1 MKARLMIIAC
11 LLTIALPLSTL
22 AKTITKV
29 TISIEE
35 PTVGG
40 LPPQNASVPETAST
54 EVVGVSWS
62 GEFDGDKFIQGN
74 NYTITIKIK
83 VKDSSANTFSP
94 SSTINATVNGKKAR
108 ASYVGAKNITVKYT
122 WKTLGGENP
131 NTPQYKIKSQLAEL
145 AKAYTATNATD
156 DKEVLEYLRTALPQ
170 AEIWCA
176 GGSYKFTRKLPS
188 DTKDG
193 NFSMSIGIT
202 MDGITIER
210 YGFLA
215 VIPALNKSEDA
226 TNLDADRVLMEKAL
240 RDFDTTAKTKPEEL
254 LAALNAA
261 ATHGTVA
268 AWGDNFAY
276 NAPSSN
282 SRGSIEGNIIVS
294 LGDKRAVISAH
305 KVLPID
311 GTPDDA
317 AVDADFSSILRALK
331 AYEVTKN
338 TTEQELM
345 TVARAAIKNGSKL
358 TCTSFS
364 VSLPDYDREGKVVL
378 NMALELNGKTRIP
391 RFAASLPREERR
403 LENFPDGWS
412 VNYDEW
418 EVLRLTN
425 IERHKK
431 GIGPMI
437 MAPELITSADLR
449 ANEIIQEYSHTRPN
463 GSPYFVAIDHVFIMT
478 KITGENIA
486 KMAKT
491 PEQVVAAW
499 MNSPGHRANMLKG
512 AYTYFGCG
520 VATDKN
526 NNKHW
531 VQLFASGGGMVTAK
545 TSDGVYHFETIE
557 DMEKAIVICTTNEE
571 YTGYIPLEADC
582 MIRNGNSF
590 TYKLEGT
597 SITVTVANI
606 GE

>member
-1 MKARLMIIAC
+1 MKTRLMIIVC
-11 LLTIALPLSTL
+11 LLAIVLPCATF

-54 EVVGVSWS
+54 EITAVSWS
-62 GEFDGDKFIQGN
+62 GEFDGEKFIQGN
-74 NYTITIKIK
+74 NYSVTIKIK
-83 VKDSSANTFSP
+83 VKDSSANTFS
-94 SSTINATVNGKKAR
+94 SSSPVNATVNGKKAR
-108 ASYVGAKNITVKYT
+108 VSYNGAKSITVKYT

-131 NTPQYKIKSQLAEL
+131 NTPQYKVKAKLTEL

-156 DKEVLEYLRTALPQ
+156 DKEVLEYLRKALPQ

-176 GGSYKFTRKLPS
+176 GGAYKYTRKLPS

-193 NFSMSIGIT
+193 NFSMTIGIT

-226 TNLDADRVLMEKAL
+226 TNLDADRVLMEAAL

-261 ATHGTVA
+261 ATHGTQA
-268 AWGDNFAY
+268 AWGDKFAY

-282 SRGSIEGNIIVS
+282 SRGSIEGNIIIS

-317 AVDADFSSILRALK
+317 AVDEDFSSILRALK

-345 TVARAAIKNGSKL
+345 TVARAAIKNDSKL
-358 TCTSFS
+358 TCTGFS

-378 NMALELNGKTRIP
+378 NMELELNGKTRIP
-391 RFAASLPREERR
+391 RFAASLPMEERII
-403 LENFPDGWS
+403 ENFPDGWG
-412 VNYDEW
+412 VNYHEW

-431 GIGPMI
+431 GVGPLI
-437 MAPELITSADLR
+437 MAPELITTADLR
-449 ANEIIQEYSHTRPN
+449 AKEIIQEYSHTRPN
-463 GSPYFVAIDHVFIMT
+463 GTPFYVAIDHVFILN

-491 PEQVVAAW
+491 PEQVVTAW

-512 AYTYFGCG
+512 AFTYFGCG
-520 VATDKN
+520 VAVNKDV
-526 NNKHW
+526 KHW
-531 VQLFASGGGMVTAK
+531 VQLFATGGGMVTAK
-545 TSDGVYHFETIE
+545 TSNGVYHFETIE
-557 DMEKAIVICTTNEE
+557 QMEQAIVICTTNEG

-606 GE
+606 NE

>member
-1 MKARLMIIAC
+1 MKTRLMIIVC
-11 LLTIALPLSTL
+11 LLAIVLPCATF

-29 TISIEE
+29 TISIDE

-54 EVVGVSWS
+54 EITAVSWS
-62 GEFDGDKFIQGN
+62 GEFDGEKFIQGN

-94 SSTINATVNGKKAR
+94 TSTINATVNGKKAR

-156 DKEVLEYLRTALPQ
+156 DTEVLEYLRKKLPQ

-176 GGSYKFTRKLPS
+176 GGAYKYTRKMPS
-188 DTKDG
+188 ETKDG
-193 NFSMSIGIT
+193 NFSMTIGIT

-226 TNLDADRVLMEKAL
+226 TNLDADRVLMEAAL
-240 RDFDTTAKTKPEEL
+240 RDFDTTAKTTPEEI

-261 ATHGTVA
+261 ATHGTQA
-268 AWGDNFAY
+268 AWGDKFAY
-276 NAPSSN
+276 DAPSSN
-282 SRGSIEGNIIVS
+282 SRGSIVGDIIIS
-294 LGDKRAVISAH
+294 LGDKRAIISAH

-317 AVDADFSSILRALK
+317 AVDADFSAILRALK
-331 AYEVTKN
+331 AHKVTKN

-345 TVARAAIKNGSKL
+345 AIANAAIQNDSKL
-358 TCTSFS
+358 TCTGFS

-378 NMALELNGKTRIP
+378 NMELELNGKTRIP
-391 RFAASLPREERR
+391 RFAASLPKEERR

-431 GIGPMI
+431 GVGPLI
-437 MAPELITSADLR
+437 MAPELITTADLR
-449 ANEIIQEYSHTRPN
+449 ANEITQEYSHTRPN
-463 GSPYFVAIDHVFIMT
+463 GSPFYVAIDHVFILN

-486 KMAKT
+486 KMATT
-491 PEQVVAAW
+491 PEQVVTAW

-512 AYTYFGCG
+512 AFTYFGCG
-520 VATDKN
+520 VAVNKDV
-526 NNKHW
+526 KHW
-531 VQLFASGGGMVTAK
+531 VQLFATGGGMVTAK
-545 TSDGVYHFETIE
+545 TSNGVYHFDTIE
-557 DMEKAIVICTTNEE
+557 QMEQAIVICTTNEG

-606 GE
+606 NE

>member
-1 MKARLMIIAC
+1 MKTRLMIIVC
-11 LLTIALPLSTL
+11 LLAIVLPCATF

-29 TISIEE
+29 TISIDE

-54 EVVGVSWS
+54 EITAVSWS
-62 GEFDGDKFIQGN
+62 GEFDGEKFIQGN
-74 NYTITIKIK
+74 NYSVTIKIK
-83 VKDSSANTFSP
+83 VKDSSANTFS
-94 SSTINATVNGKKAR
+94 SSSPVNATVNGKKAR
-108 ASYVGAKNITVKYT
+108 VSYNGAKSITVKYT

-156 DKEVLEYLRTALPQ
+156 DKEVLEYLRKKLPQ

-176 GGSYKFTRKLPS
+176 GGTYKYTRKMPS
-188 DTKDG
+188 ETKDG
-193 NFSMSIGIT
+193 NFSMTIGIT

-226 TNLDADRVLMEKAL
+226 TNLDADRVLMEAAL
-240 RDFDTTAKTKPEEL
+240 RDFDTTAKTTPEEI

-261 ATHGTVA
+261 ATHGTQA
-268 AWGDNFAY
+268 AWGDKFAY
-276 NAPSSN
+276 DAPSSN
-282 SRGSIEGNIIVS
+282 SRGSIVGDIIIS
-294 LGDKRAVISAH
+294 LGDKRAIISAH

-311 GTPDDA
+311 GTPDDT
-317 AVDADFSSILRALK
+317 AVDEDFSSILRALK
-331 AYEVTKN
+331 AHKVTKN

-345 TVARAAIKNGSKL
+345 AIANAAIKNDSKL
-358 TCTSFS
+358 TCTGFS

-378 NMALELNGKTRIP
+378 NMELELNGKTRIP
-391 RFAASLPREERR
+391 RFAASLPMEERII
-403 LENFPDGWS
+403 ENFPDGWS
-412 VNYDEW
+412 VNYHEW

-431 GIGPMI
+431 GVGPLI
-437 MAPELITSADLR
+437 MAPELITTADLR
-449 ANEIIQEYSHTRPN
+449 AKEITQEYSHTRPN
-463 GSPYFVAIDHVFIMT
+463 GSPFYVAIDHVFILN

-491 PEQVVAAW
+491 PEQVVTAW

-512 AYTYFGCG
+512 AFTYFGCG
-520 VATDKN
+520 VAVNRDV
-526 NNKHW
+526 KHW
-531 VQLFASGGGMVTAK
+531 VQLFATGGGMVTAK
-545 TSDGVYHFETIE
+545 TSNGVYHFETIE
-557 DMEKAIVICTTNEE
+557 QMEQAIVICTTNEG

-606 GE
+606 NE

>member
-1 MKARLMIIAC
+1 MKTRLMIIVC
-11 LLTIALPLSTL
+11 LLAIVLPCATF

-29 TISIEE
+29 TISIDE

-54 EVVGVSWS
+54 EITAVSWS
-62 GEFDGDKFIQGN
+62 GEFDGEKFIQGN

-94 SSTINATVNGKKAR
+94 TSTINATVNGKKAR

-156 DKEVLEYLRTALPQ
+156 DKEVLEYLRKKLPQ

-176 GGSYKFTRKLPS
+176 GGAYKYTRKMPS
-188 DTKDG
+188 ETKDG
-193 NFSMSIGIT
+193 NFSMTIGIT

-226 TNLDADRVLMEKAL
+226 TNLDADRVLMEAAL
-240 RDFDTTAKTKPEEL
+240 RDFDTTAKTTPEEI

-261 ATHGTVA
+261 ATHGTQA
-268 AWGDNFAY
+268 AWGDKFAY
-276 NAPSSN
+276 DAPSSN
-282 SRGSIEGNIIVS
+282 SRGSIVGDIIIS
-294 LGDKRAVISAH
+294 LGDKRAIISAH

-317 AVDADFSSILRALK
+317 AVDADFSAILRALK
-331 AYEVTKN
+331 AHKVTKN

-345 TVARAAIKNGSKL
+345 AIANAAIKNDSKL
-358 TCTSFS
+358 TCTGFS

-378 NMALELNGKTRIP
+378 NMELELNGKTRIP
-391 RFAASLPREERR
+391 RFAASLPKEERR

-431 GIGPMI
+431 GVGPLI
-437 MAPELITSADLR
+437 MAPELITTADLR
-449 ANEIIQEYSHTRPN
+449 AKEITQEYSHTRPN
-463 GSPYFVAIDHVFIMT
+463 GSPFYVAIDHVFILN

-491 PEQVVAAW
+491 PEQVVTAW

-512 AYTYFGCG
+512 AFTYFGCG
-520 VATDKN
+520 VAVNKDV
-526 NNKHW
+526 KHW
-531 VQLFASGGGMVTAK
+531 VQLFATGGGMVTAK
-545 TSDGVYHFETIE
+545 TSNGVYHFETIE
-557 DMEKAIVICTTNEE
+557 QMEQAIVICTTNEG

-606 GE
+606 NE

>member
-1 MKARLMIIAC
+1 MKTRLMIIVC
-11 LLTIALPLSTL
+11 LLAIVLPCATF

-29 TISIEE
+29 TISIDE

-54 EVVGVSWS
+54 EITAVSWS
-62 GEFDGDKFIQGN
+62 GEFDGEKFIQGN
-74 NYTITIKIK
+74 NYSVTIKIK
-83 VKDSSANTFSP
+83 VKDSSANTFS
-94 SSTINATVNGKKAR
+94 SSSPVNATVNGKKAR
-108 ASYVGAKNITVKYT
+108 VSYNGAKSITVKYT

-156 DKEVLEYLRTALPQ
+156 DKEVLEYLRKKLPQ

-176 GGSYKFTRKLPS
+176 GGAYKYTRKMPS
-188 DTKDG
+188 ETKDG
-193 NFSMSIGIT
+193 NFSMTIGIT

-226 TNLDADRVLMEKAL
+226 TNLDADRVLMEAAL
-240 RDFDTTAKTKPEEL
+240 RDFDTTAKTTPEEI

-261 ATHGTVA
+261 ATHGTQA
-268 AWGDNFAY
+268 AWGDKFAY
-276 NAPSSN
+276 DAPSSN
-282 SRGSIEGNIIVS
+282 SRGSIEGDIIIS
-294 LGDKRAVISAH
+294 LGDKRAIISAH

-317 AVDADFSSILRALK
+317 AVDEDFSAILRALK
-331 AYEVTKN
+331 AHKVTKN

-345 TVARAAIKNGSKL
+345 AIANAAIKNDSKL

-378 NMALELNGKTRIP
+378 NMELELNGKTRIP
-391 RFAASLPREERR
+391 RFAASLPMEERII
-403 LENFPDGWS
+403 ENFPDGWS
-412 VNYDEW
+412 VNYHEW

-431 GIGPMI
+431 GVGPLI
-437 MAPELITSADLR
+437 MAPELITTADLR
-449 ANEIIQEYSHTRPN
+449 AKEIIQEYSHTRPN
-463 GSPYFVAIDHVFIMT
+463 GSPFYVAIDHVFILN

-491 PEQVVAAW
+491 PEQVVTAW

-512 AYTYFGCG
+512 AFTYFGCG
-520 VATDKN
+520 VAVNRDV
-526 NNKHW
+526 KHW
-531 VQLFASGGGMVTAK
+531 VQLFATGGGMVTAK
-545 TSDGVYHFETIE
+545 TSNGIYHFETIE
-557 DMEKAIVICTTNEE
+557 QMEQAIVICTTNEG

-606 GE
+606 NE

>member
-1 MKARLMIIAC
+1 MKTRLMIIVC
-11 LLTIALPLSTL
+11 LLAIVLPCATF

-29 TISIEE
+29 TISIDE

-54 EVVGVSWS
+54 EITAVSWS
-62 GEFDGDKFIQGN
+62 GEFDGEKFIQGN
-74 NYTITIKIK
+74 NYSVTIKIK
-83 VKDSSANTFSP
+83 VKDSSANTFS
-94 SSTINATVNGKKAR
+94 SSSPVNATVNGKKAR
-108 ASYVGAKNITVKYT
+108 VSYNGAKSITVKYT

-156 DKEVLEYLRTALPQ
+156 DKEVLEYLRKALPQ

-176 GGSYKFTRKLPS
+176 GGAYKYTRKMPS
-188 DTKDG
+188 ETKDG
-193 NFSMSIGIT
+193 NFSMTIGIT

-226 TNLDADRVLMEKAL
+226 TNLDADRVLMEAAL
-240 RDFDTTAKTKPEEL
+240 RDFDTTAKTTPEEI

-261 ATHGTVA
+261 ATHGTQA
-268 AWGDNFAY
+268 AWGDKFAY
-276 NAPSSN
+276 DAPSSN
-282 SRGSIEGNIIVS
+282 SRGSIVGDIIIS
-294 LGDKRAVISAH
+294 LGDKRAIISAH

-317 AVDADFSSILRALK
+317 AVDEDFSSILRALK
-331 AYEVTKN
+331 AHKVTKN

-345 TVARAAIKNGSKL
+345 TIARAAIKNDSKL
-358 TCTSFS
+358 TCTGFS

-378 NMALELNGKTRIP
+378 NMELELNGKTRIP
-391 RFAASLPREERR
+391 RFAASLPMEERII
-403 LENFPDGWS
+403 ENFPDGWS

-431 GIGPMI
+431 GIGPLI
-437 MAPELITSADLR
+437 MAPELITTADLR
-449 ANEIIQEYSHTRPN
+449 AKEIIQEYSHTRPN
-463 GSPYFVAIDHVFIMT
+463 GSPFYVAIDHVFILN

-491 PEQVVAAW
+491 PEQVVTAW

-512 AYTYFGCG
+512 AFTYFGCG
-520 VATDKN
+520 VAVNRDV
-526 NNKHW
+526 KHW
-531 VQLFASGGGMVTAK
+531 VQLFATGGGMVTAK
-545 TSDGVYHFETIE
+545 TSNGVYHFETIE
-557 DMEKAIVICTTNEE
+557 QMEQAIVICTTNEG

-582 MIRNGNSF
+582 MTQNGNRF

>member
-1 MKARLMIIAC
+1 MIIAC
-11 LLTIALPLSTL
+11 LLAIVLPCATF

-54 EVVGVSWS
+54 EITAVSWS

-74 NYTITIKIK
+74 NYSVTIKIK
-83 VKDSSANTFSP
+83 VKDSSANTFS
-94 SSTINATVNGKKAR
+94 SSSPVNATVNGKKAR
-108 ASYVGAKNITVKYT
+108 VSYNGAKSITVKYT

-131 NTPQYKIKSQLAEL
+131 NTPQYKVKAKLTEL
-145 AKAYTATNATD
+145 AAAYTATNATD
-156 DKEVLEYLRTALPQ
+156 DKEVLEYLRKALPQ

-176 GGSYKFTRKLPS
+176 GGAYKYTRKLPS

-193 NFSMSIGIT
+193 NFSMTIGIT

-226 TNLDADRVLMEKAL
+226 TNLDADRILMEKAL

-261 ATHGTVA
+261 ATHGTQA
-268 AWGDNFAY
+268 AWGDKFAY

-282 SRGSIEGNIIVS
+282 SRGSIEGNIIIS
-294 LGDKRAVISAH
+294 LGDKRAVISAL

-317 AVDADFSSILRALK
+317 AVDEDFSSILRALK

-345 TVARAAIKNGSKL
+345 TVARAAIKNDSKL
-358 TCTSFS
+358 TCTGFS

-378 NMALELNGKTRIP
+378 NMELELNGKTRIP
-391 RFAASLPREERR
+391 RFAASLPMEERII
-403 LENFPDGWS
+403 ENFPDGWS
-412 VNYDEW
+412 VNYHEW

-431 GIGPMI
+431 GVGPLI
-437 MAPELITSADLR
+437 MAPELITTADLR
-449 ANEIIQEYSHTRPN
+449 AKEIIQEYSHTRPN
-463 GSPYFVAIDHVFIMT
+463 GTPFYVAIDHVFILN

-491 PEQVVAAW
+491 PEQVVTAW
-499 MNSPGHRANMLKG
+499 MNSPGHRANILKG
-512 AYTYFGCG
+512 AFTYFGCG
-520 VATDKN
+520 VAVHRDV
-526 NNKHW
+526 KHW
-531 VQLFASGGGMVTAK
+531 VQLFATGGGMVTAK
-545 TSDGVYHFETIE
+545 TSNGVYHFETIE
-557 DMEKAIVICTTNEE
+557 QMEQAIVICTTNEG

>member
-1 MKARLMIIAC
+1 MKTRLMIIVC
-11 LLTIALPLSTL
+11 LLAIVLPCATF

-29 TISIEE
+29 TISIDE

-54 EVVGVSWS
+54 EITAVSWS
-62 GEFDGDKFIQGN
+62 GEFDGEKFIQGN
-74 NYTITIKIK
+74 NYSVTIKIK
-83 VKDSSANTFSP
+83 VKDSSANTFS
-94 SSTINATVNGKKAR
+94 SSSPVNATVNGKKAR
-108 ASYVGAKNITVKYT
+108 VSYNGAKSITVKYT

-156 DKEVLEYLRTALPQ
+156 DKEVLEYLRKKLPQ

-176 GGSYKFTRKLPS
+176 GGAYKYTRKMPS
-188 DTKDG
+188 ETKDG
-193 NFSMSIGIT
+193 NFSMTIGIT

-226 TNLDADRVLMEKAL
+226 TNLDADRVLMEAAL
-240 RDFDTTAKTKPEEL
+240 RDFDTTAKTTPEEI

-261 ATHGTVA
+261 ATHGTQA
-268 AWGDNFAY
+268 AWGDKFAY
-276 NAPSSN
+276 DAPSSN
-282 SRGSIEGNIIVS
+282 SSGSIVGDIIIS
-294 LGDKRAVISAH
+294 LGDKRAIISAH

-317 AVDADFSSILRALK
+317 AVDADFSAILRALK
-331 AYEVTKN
+331 AHKVTKN

-345 TVARAAIKNGSKL
+345 AIANAAIQNDSKL
-358 TCTSFS
+358 TCTGFS

-378 NMALELNGKTRIP
+378 NMKLELNGKTRIP
-391 RFAASLPREERR
+391 RFAASLPKEERR

-431 GIGPMI
+431 GVGPLI
-437 MAPELITSADLR
+437 MAPELITTADLR
-449 ANEIIQEYSHTRPN
+449 AKEITQEYSHTRPN
-463 GSPYFVAIDHVFIMT
+463 GSPFYVAIDHVFILN

-491 PEQVVAAW
+491 PEQVVTAW
-499 MNSPGHRANMLKG
+499 MNSPGHRANMLKE
-512 AYTYFGCG
+512 AFTYFGCG
-520 VATDKN
+520 VAVNRDV
-526 NNKHW
+526 KHW
-531 VQLFASGGGMVTAK
+531 VQLFATGGGMVTAK
-545 TSDGVYHFETIE
+545 TSNGVYHFETIE
-557 DMEKAIVICTTNEE
+557 QMEQAIVICTTNEG

-606 GE
+606 NE

>member
-1 MKARLMIIAC
+1 MKTRLMIIVC
-11 LLTIALPLSTL
+11 LLAIVLPCATF

-29 TISIEE
+29 TISIDE

-54 EVVGVSWS
+54 EITAVSWS
-62 GEFDGDKFIQGN
+62 GEFDGEKFIQGN
-74 NYTITIKIK
+74 NYSVTIKIK

-94 SSTINATVNGKKAR
+94 TSTINATVNGKKAR

-156 DKEVLEYLRTALPQ
+156 DKEVLEYLRKKLPQ

-176 GGSYKFTRKLPS
+176 GGTYKYTRKMPS
-188 DTKDG
+188 ETKDG
-193 NFSMSIGIT
+193 NFSMTIGIT

-226 TNLDADRVLMEKAL
+226 TNLDADRVLMEAAL
-240 RDFDTTAKTKPEEL
+240 RDFDTTAKTTPEEI

-261 ATHGTVA
+261 ATHGTQA
-268 AWGDNFAY
+268 AWGDKFAY
-276 NAPSSN
+276 DAPSSN
-282 SRGSIEGNIIVS
+282 SRGSIVGDIIIS
-294 LGDKRAVISAH
+294 LGDKRAIISAH

-317 AVDADFSSILRALK
+317 AVDADFSAILRALK
-331 AYEVTKN
+331 AHKVTKN

-345 TVARAAIKNGSKL
+345 AIANAAIKNDSKL
-358 TCTSFS
+358 TCTGFS

-378 NMALELNGKTRIP
+378 NMELELNGKTRIP
-391 RFAASLPREERR
+391 RFAASLPKEERR

-431 GIGPMI
+431 GVGPLI
-437 MAPELITSADLR
+437 MAPELITTADLR
-449 ANEIIQEYSHTRPN
+449 AKEITQEYSHTRPN
-463 GSPYFVAIDHVFIMT
+463 GSPFYVAIDHVFILN

-491 PEQVVAAW
+491 PEQVVTAW
-499 MNSPGHRANMLKG
+499 MNSPGHRANILKE
-512 AYTYFGCG
+512 AFTYFGCG
-520 VATDKN
+520 VAVNRDV
-526 NNKHW
+526 KHW
-531 VQLFASGGGMVTAK
+531 VQLFATGGGMVTAK
-545 TSDGVYHFETIE
+545 TSNGVYHFETIE
-557 DMEKAIVICTTNEE
+557 QMEQAIVICTTNEG

-606 GE
+606 NE

>member
-1 MKARLMIIAC
+1 M
-11 LLTIALPLSTL
+11 
-22 AKTITKV
+22 
-29 TISIEE
+29 
-35 PTVGG
+35 
-40 LPPQNASVPETAST
+40 
-54 EVVGVSWS
+54 
-62 GEFDGDKFIQGN
+62 
-74 NYTITIKIK
+74 
-83 VKDSSANTFSP
+83 KDSSANTFSP

-131 NTPQYKIKSQLAEL
+131 NTPQYKVKAKLTEL
-145 AKAYTATNATD
+145 AAAYTATNATD
-156 DKEVLEYLRTALPQ
+156 DKEVLEYLRKALPQ

-176 GGSYKFTRKLPS
+176 GGSYKYTRKLPS

-226 TNLDADRVLMEKAL
+226 TNLDADRILMEKAL

-268 AWGDNFAY
+268 AWGDKFAY

-294 LGDKRAVISAH
+294 LGDKRAVINAH

-345 TVARAAIKNGSKL
+345 TIARAAIKNGSKL

-378 NMALELNGKTRIP
+378 NMELELNGKTRIP

-403 LENFPDGWS
+403 LDNFPDGWS

-437 MAPELITSADLR
+437 MAPELITAADIR
-449 ANEIIQEYSHTRPN
+449 AEETIQEYSHTRPN

-486 KMAKT
+486 KNMRT
-491 PEQVVAAW
+491 PEQAVAAW
-499 MNSPGHRANMLKG
+499 MNSPGHRANILKG

-520 VATDKN
+520 VAVDKDE
-526 NNKHW
+526 KHW

-582 MIRNGNSF
+582 MTQNGNRF

>member
-1 MKARLMIIAC
+1 MIIAC

-40 LPPQNASVPETAST
+40 LPPQTASVPETAST
-54 EVVGVSWS
+54 EVAEVSWS

-83 VKDSSANTFSP
+83 VKESSANTFSP

-156 DKEVLEYLRTALPQ
+156 DKEVLEYLRKALPQ

-176 GGSYKFTRKLPS
+176 GGAYKYTRKLPS

-193 NFSMSIGIT
+193 NFSMAIGIT

-226 TNLDADRVLMEKAL
+226 TNLDADRILMEKAL

-261 ATHGTVA
+261 ATHGTQA
-268 AWGDNFAY
+268 TWGDKFAY

-282 SRGSIEGNIIVS
+282 SRGSIEGNIIIS
-294 LGDKRAVISAH
+294 LGDKRAVISAY

-317 AVDADFSSILRALK
+317 AVDEDFSSILRALK

-345 TVARAAIKNGSKL
+345 TVARAAIKNDSKL
-358 TCTSFS
+358 TCTGFS

-378 NMALELNGKTRIP
+378 NMELELNGKTRIP
-391 RFAASLPREERR
+391 RFAASLPMEERII
-403 LENFPDGWS
+403 ENFPDGWS
-412 VNYDEW
+412 VNYHEW

-431 GIGPMI
+431 GVGPLI
-437 MAPELITSADLR
+437 MAPELITTADLR
-449 ANEIIQEYSHTRPN
+449 AKEITQEYSHTRPN
-463 GSPYFVAIDHVFIMT
+463 GSPFYVAIDHVFILN

-491 PEQVVAAW
+491 PEQVVTAW

-512 AYTYFGCG
+512 AFTYFGCG
-520 VATDKN
+520 VAVHRDV
-526 NNKHW
+526 KHW
-531 VQLFASGGGMVTAK
+531 VQLFATGGGMVTAK
-545 TSDGVYHFETIE
+545 TSNGVYHFETIE
-557 DMEKAIVICTTNEE
+557 QMEQAIVICTTNEG

-582 MIRNGNSF
+582 MTQNGNRF

>member
-1 MKARLMIIAC
+1 MKTRLMIIVC
-11 LLTIALPLSTL
+11 LLAIVLPCATF

-29 TISIEE
+29 TISIDE

-54 EVVGVSWS
+54 EITAVSWS
-62 GEFDGDKFIQGN
+62 GEFDGEKFIQGN
-74 NYTITIKIK
+74 NYSVTIKIK

-94 SSTINATVNGKKAR
+94 TSTINATVNGKKAR

-156 DKEVLEYLRTALPQ
+156 DKEVLEYLRKKLPQ

-176 GGSYKFTRKLPS
+176 GGAYKYTRKMPS
-188 DTKDG
+188 ETKDG
-193 NFSMSIGIT
+193 NFSMTIGIT

-226 TNLDADRVLMEKAL
+226 TNLDADRVLMEAAL
-240 RDFDTTAKTKPEEL
+240 RDFDTTAKTTPEEI

-261 ATHGTVA
+261 ATHGTQA
-268 AWGDNFAY
+268 AWGDKFAY
-276 NAPSSN
+276 DAPSSN
-282 SRGSIEGNIIVS
+282 SRGSIVGDIIIS
-294 LGDKRAVISAH
+294 LGDKRAIISAH

-317 AVDADFSSILRALK
+317 AVDEDFSSILRALK
-331 AYEVTKN
+331 AHKVTKN

-345 TVARAAIKNGSKL
+345 AIAKAAIKNDSKL
-358 TCTSFS
+358 TCTGFS

-378 NMALELNGKTRIP
+378 NMELELNGKTRIP

-431 GIGPMI
+431 GVGPLI
-437 MAPELITSADLR
+437 MAPELITTADLR
-449 ANEIIQEYSHTRPN
+449 AKEITQEYSHTRPN
-463 GSPYFVAIDHVFIMT
+463 GSPFYVAIDHVFILN

-491 PEQVVAAW
+491 PEQVVTAW

-512 AYTYFGCG
+512 AFTYFGCG
-520 VATDKN
+520 VAVNKDV
-526 NNKHW
+526 KHW
-531 VQLFASGGGMVTAK
+531 VQLFATGGGMVTAK
-545 TSDGVYHFETIE
+545 TSNGVYHFDTIE
-557 DMEKAIVICTTNEE
+557 QMEQAIVICTTNEG

-606 GE
+606 NE

>member
-1 MKARLMIIAC
+1 MKTRLMIIVC
-11 LLTIALPLSTL
+11 LLAIVLPCATF

-29 TISIEE
+29 TISIDE

-54 EVVGVSWS
+54 EITAVSWS
-62 GEFDGDKFIQGN
+62 GEFDGEKFIQGN

-94 SSTINATVNGKKAR
+94 TSTINATVNGKKAR

-156 DKEVLEYLRTALPQ
+156 DKEVLEYLRKKLPQ

-176 GGSYKFTRKLPS
+176 GGTYKYTRKMPS
-188 DTKDG
+188 ETKDG
-193 NFSMSIGIT
+193 NFSMTIGIT

-226 TNLDADRVLMEKAL
+226 TNLDADRVLMEAAL
-240 RDFDTTAKTKPEEL
+240 RDFDTTAKTTPEEI

-261 ATHGTVA
+261 ATHGTQA
-268 AWGDNFAY
+268 AWGDKFAY
-276 NAPSSN
+276 DAPSSN
-282 SRGSIEGNIIVS
+282 SSGSIVGDIIIS
-294 LGDKRAVISAH
+294 LGDKRAIISAH

-317 AVDADFSSILRALK
+317 AVDADFSAILRALK
-331 AYEVTKN
+331 AHKVTKN

-345 TVARAAIKNGSKL
+345 AIAKAAIKNDSKL
-358 TCTSFS
+358 TCTGFS

-378 NMALELNGKTRIP
+378 NMELELNGKTRIP

-431 GIGPMI
+431 GVGPLI
-437 MAPELITSADLR
+437 MAPELITTADLR
-449 ANEIIQEYSHTRPN
+449 AKEIIQEYSHTRPN
-463 GSPYFVAIDHVFIMT
+463 GSPFYVAIDHVFILN

-491 PEQVVAAW
+491 PEQVVTAW

-512 AYTYFGCG
+512 AFTYFGCG
-520 VATDKN
+520 VAVNKDV
-526 NNKHW
+526 KHW
-531 VQLFASGGGMVTAK
+531 VQLFATGGGMVTAK
-545 TSDGVYHFETIE
+545 TSNGVYHFDTIE
-557 DMEKAIVICTTNEE
+557 QMEQAIVICTTNEG

-606 GE
+606 NE

>member
-1 MKARLMIIAC
+1 MIIAC
-11 LLTIALPLSTL
+11 LLAIALPLSTL

-29 TISIEE
+29 TISIDE

-54 EVVGVSWS
+54 EITAVSWS
-62 GEFDGDKFIQGN
+62 GEFDGEKFIQGN
-74 NYTITIKIK
+74 NYSVTIKIK
-83 VKDSSANTFSP
+83 VKDSSANTFS
-94 SSTINATVNGKKAR
+94 SSSPVNATVNGKKAR
-108 ASYVGAKNITVKYT
+108 VSYNGAKSITVKYT

-131 NTPQYKIKSQLAEL
+131 NTPQYKVKAKLTEL
-145 AKAYTATNATD
+145 AAAYTATNATD
-156 DKEVLEYLRTALPQ
+156 DKEVLGYLRKALPQ

-176 GGSYKFTRKLPS
+176 GGAYKYTRKMPS

-193 NFSMSIGIT
+193 NFSMTIGIT

-226 TNLDADRVLMEKAL
+226 TNLDADRILMEKAL

-261 ATHGTVA
+261 ATHGTQA
-268 AWGDNFAY
+268 AWGDKFAY

-282 SRGSIEGNIIVS
+282 SRGSIEGNIIIS
-294 LGDKRAVISAH
+294 LGDKRAIISAL

-317 AVDADFSSILRALK
+317 AVDEDFSSILRALK

-345 TVARAAIKNGSKL
+345 TVARAAIKNDSKL
-358 TCTSFS
+358 TCTGFS

-378 NMALELNGKTRIP
+378 NMELELNGKTRIP
-391 RFAASLPREERR
+391 RFAASLPMEERII
-403 LENFPDGWS
+403 ENFPDGWS
-412 VNYDEW
+412 VNYHEW

-431 GIGPMI
+431 GVGPLI
-437 MAPELITSADLR
+437 MAPELITTADLR
-449 ANEIIQEYSHTRPN
+449 AKEITQEYSHTRPN
-463 GSPYFVAIDHVFIMT
+463 GSPFYVAIDHVFILN

-512 AYTYFGCG
+512 AFTYFGCG
-520 VATDKN
+520 VAVHRDV
-526 NNKHW
+526 KHW
-531 VQLFASGGGMVTAK
+531 VQLFATGGGMVTAK
-545 TSDGVYHFETIE
+545 TSNGVYHFDTIE
-557 DMEKAIVICTTNEE
+557 QMEQAIVICTTNEG

-582 MIRNGNSF
+582 MTQNGNRF

>member
-11 LLTIALPLSTL
+11 LLAIVLPCATF

-29 TISIEE
+29 TISIDE

-54 EVVGVSWS
+54 EVAEVSWS

-74 NYTITIKIK
+74 NYSVTIKIK
-83 VKDSSANTFSP
+83 VKDSSANTFS
-94 SSTINATVNGKKAR
+94 SSSPVNATVNGKKAR
-108 ASYVGAKNITVKYT
+108 VSYNGAKSITVKYT

-131 NTPQYKIKSQLAEL
+131 NTPQYKVKAKLTEL
-145 AKAYTATNATD
+145 ATAYTATNATD
-156 DKEVLEYLRTALPQ
+156 DKEVLEYLRKALPQ

-176 GGSYKFTRKLPS
+176 GGAYKYTRKLPS

-193 NFSMSIGIT
+193 NFSMTIGIT

-226 TNLDADRVLMEKAL
+226 TNLDADRILMEKAL

-261 ATHGTVA
+261 ATHGTQA
-268 AWGDNFAY
+268 AWGDKFAY

-282 SRGSIEGNIIVS
+282 SRGSIEGNIIIS
-294 LGDKRAVISAH
+294 LGDKRAIISAH

-317 AVDADFSSILRALK
+317 AVDEDFSSILRALK

-345 TVARAAIKNGSKL
+345 TVARAAIKNDSKL
-358 TCTSFS
+358 TCTGFS

-378 NMALELNGKTRIP
+378 NMELELNGKTRIP
-391 RFAASLPREERR
+391 RFAASLPMEERII
-403 LENFPDGWS
+403 ENFPDGWG
-412 VNYDEW
+412 VNYHEW

-431 GIGPMI
+431 GVGPLI
-437 MAPELITSADLR
+437 MAPELITTADLR
-449 ANEIIQEYSHTRPN
+449 AKEITQEYSHTRPN
-463 GSPYFVAIDHVFIMT
+463 GTPFYVAIDHVFILN

-512 AYTYFGCG
+512 AFTYFGCG
-520 VATDKN
+520 VAVHRDV
-526 NNKHW
+526 KHW
-531 VQLFASGGGMVTAK
+531 VQLFATGGGMVTAK
-545 TSDGVYHFETIE
+545 TSNGVYHFDTIE
-557 DMEKAIVICTTNEE
+557 QMEQAIVICTTNEG

>member
-1 MKARLMIIAC
+1 MKTRLMIIVC
-11 LLTIALPLSTL
+11 LLAIVLPCATF

-29 TISIEE
+29 TISIDE

-54 EVVGVSWS
+54 EITEVSWS
-62 GEFDGDKFIQGN
+62 GEFDGEKFIQGN
-74 NYTITIKIK
+74 NYSVTIKIK
-83 VKDSSANTFSP
+83 VKDSSANTFS
-94 SSTINATVNGKKAR
+94 SSSPVNATVNGKKAR
-108 ASYVGAKNITVKYT
+108 VSYNGAKSITVKYT

-156 DKEVLEYLRTALPQ
+156 DKEVLEYLRKKLPQ

-176 GGSYKFTRKLPS
+176 GGAYKYTRKMPS
-188 DTKDG
+188 ETKDG
-193 NFSMSIGIT
+193 NFSMTIGIT

-226 TNLDADRVLMEKAL
+226 TNLDADRVLMEAAL
-240 RDFDTTAKTKPEEL
+240 RDFDTTAKTTPEEI

-261 ATHGTVA
+261 ATHGTQA
-268 AWGDNFAY
+268 AWGDKFAY
-276 NAPSSN
+276 DAPSSN
-282 SRGSIEGNIIVS
+282 SRGSIVGDIIIS
-294 LGDKRAVISAH
+294 LGDKRAIISVH

-317 AVDADFSSILRALK
+317 AVDEDFSSILRALK
-331 AYEVTKN
+331 AHKVTKN

-345 TVARAAIKNGSKL
+345 AIANAAIKNDSKL
-358 TCTSFS
+358 TCTGFS

-378 NMALELNGKTRIP
+378 NMELELNGKTRIP

-431 GIGPMI
+431 GVGPLI
-437 MAPELITSADLR
+437 MAPELITTADLR
-449 ANEIIQEYSHTRPN
+449 AKEITQEYSHTRPN
-463 GSPYFVAIDHVFIMT
+463 GSPFYVAIDHVFILN

-491 PEQVVAAW
+491 PEQVVTAW
-499 MNSPGHRANMLKG
+499 MNSPGHRANILKG
-512 AYTYFGCG
+512 AFTYFGCG
-520 VATDKN
+520 VAVNRDV
-526 NNKHW
+526 KHW
-531 VQLFASGGGMVTAK
+531 VQLFATGGGMVTAK
-545 TSDGVYHFETIE
+545 TSNGVYHFETIE
-557 DMEKAIVICTTNEE
+557 QMEQAIVICTTNEG

-606 GE
+606 NE

>member
-1 MKARLMIIAC
+1 MKTRLMIIVC
-11 LLTIALPLSTL
+11 LLAIVLPCATF

-29 TISIEE
+29 TISIDE

-54 EVVGVSWS
+54 EITAVSWS
-62 GEFDGDKFIQGN
+62 GEFDGEKFIQGN

-94 SSTINATVNGKKAR
+94 TSTINATVNGKKAR

-156 DKEVLEYLRTALPQ
+156 DKEVLEYLRKKLPQ

-176 GGSYKFTRKLPS
+176 GGAYKYTRKMPS
-188 DTKDG
+188 ETKDG
-193 NFSMSIGIT
+193 NFSMTIGIT

-226 TNLDADRVLMEKAL
+226 TNLDADRVLMEAAL
-240 RDFDTTAKTKPEEL
+240 RDFDTTAKTTPEEI

-261 ATHGTVA
+261 ATHGTQA
-268 AWGDNFAY
+268 AWGDKFAY
-276 NAPSSN
+276 DAPSSN
-282 SRGSIEGNIIVS
+282 SRGSIVGDIIIS
-294 LGDKRAVISAH
+294 LGDKRAIISAH

-317 AVDADFSSILRALK
+317 AVDADFSAILRALK
-331 AYEVTKN
+331 AHKVTKN

-345 TVARAAIKNGSKL
+345 AIANAAIQNDSKL
-358 TCTSFS
+358 TCTGFS

-378 NMALELNGKTRIP
+378 NMELELNGKTRIP
-391 RFAASLPREERR
+391 RFAASLPKEERR

-431 GIGPMI
+431 GVGPLI
-437 MAPELITSADLR
+437 MAPELITTADLR
-449 ANEIIQEYSHTRPN
+449 ANEITQEYSHTRPN
-463 GSPYFVAIDHVFIMT
+463 GSPFYVAIDHVFILN

-486 KMAKT
+486 KMATT
-491 PEQVVAAW
+491 PEQVVTAW

-512 AYTYFGCG
+512 AFTYFGCG
-520 VATDKN
+520 VAVNKDV
-526 NNKHW
+526 KHW
-531 VQLFASGGGMVTAK
+531 VQLFATGGGMVTAK
-545 TSDGVYHFETIE
+545 TSNGVYHFDTIE
-557 DMEKAIVICTTNEE
+557 QMEQAIVICTTNEG

-606 GE
+606 NE

>member
-11 LLTIALPLSTL
+11 LLAIALPLSTL

-29 TISIEE
+29 TISIDE

-54 EVVGVSWS
+54 EITAVSWS
-62 GEFDGDKFIQGN
+62 GEFDGEKFIQGN
-74 NYTITIKIK
+74 NYSVTIKIK
-83 VKDSSANTFSP
+83 VKDSSANTFS
-94 SSTINATVNGKKAR
+94 SSSPVNATVNGKKAR
-108 ASYVGAKNITVKYT
+108 VSYNGAKSITVKYT

-131 NTPQYKIKSQLAEL
+131 NTPQYKVKAKLTEL
-145 AKAYTATNATD
+145 AAAYTATNATD
-156 DKEVLEYLRTALPQ
+156 DKEVLGYLRKALPQ

-176 GGSYKFTRKLPS
+176 GGAYKYTRKMPS

-193 NFSMSIGIT
+193 NFSMTIGIT

-226 TNLDADRVLMEKAL
+226 TNLDADRILMEKAL

-261 ATHGTVA
+261 ATHGTQA
-268 AWGDNFAY
+268 AWGDKFAY

-282 SRGSIEGNIIVS
+282 SRGSIEGNIIIS
-294 LGDKRAVISAH
+294 LGDKRAIISAL

-317 AVDADFSSILRALK
+317 AVDEDFSSILRALK

-345 TVARAAIKNGSKL
+345 TVARAAIKNDSKL
-358 TCTSFS
+358 TCTGFS

-378 NMALELNGKTRIP
+378 NMELELNGKTRIP
-391 RFAASLPREERR
+391 RFAASLPMEERII
-403 LENFPDGWS
+403 ENFPDGWS
-412 VNYDEW
+412 VNYHEW

-431 GIGPMI
+431 GVGPLI
-437 MAPELITSADLR
+437 MAPELITTADLR
-449 ANEIIQEYSHTRPN
+449 AKEITQEYSHTRPN
-463 GSPYFVAIDHVFIMT
+463 GSPFYVAIDHVFILN

-512 AYTYFGCG
+512 AFTYFGCG
-520 VATDKN
+520 VAVHRDV
-526 NNKHW
+526 KHW
-531 VQLFASGGGMVTAK
+531 VQLFATGGGMVTAK
-545 TSDGVYHFETIE
+545 TSNGVYHFDTIE
-557 DMEKAIVICTTNEE
+557 QMEQAIVICTTNEG

-582 MIRNGNSF
+582 MTQNGNRF

>member
-1 MKARLMIIAC
+1 MKTRLMIIVC
-11 LLTIALPLSTL
+11 LLAIVLPCATF

-29 TISIEE
+29 TISIDE

-54 EVVGVSWS
+54 EITAVSWS
-62 GEFDGDKFIQGN
+62 GEFDGEKFIQGN
-74 NYTITIKIK
+74 NYSVTIKIK
-83 VKDSSANTFSP
+83 VKDSSANTFS
-94 SSTINATVNGKKAR
+94 SSSPVNATVNGKKAR
-108 ASYVGAKNITVKYT
+108 VSYNGAKSITVKYT

-156 DKEVLEYLRTALPQ
+156 DKEVLEYLRKALPQ

-176 GGSYKFTRKLPS
+176 GGTYKYTRKLPS

-193 NFSMSIGIT
+193 NFSMTIGIT

-226 TNLDADRVLMEKAL
+226 TNLDADRVLMEAAL
-240 RDFDTTAKTKPEEL
+240 RDFDTTAKTTPEEI

-261 ATHGTVA
+261 ATHGTQA
-268 AWGDNFAY
+268 AWGDKFAY
-276 NAPSSN
+276 DAPSSN
-282 SRGSIEGNIIVS
+282 SSGSIVGDIIIS
-294 LGDKRAVISAH
+294 LGDKRAIISAH

-317 AVDADFSSILRALK
+317 AVDADFSAILRALK

-345 TVARAAIKNGSKL
+345 TVARAAIKNDSKL
-358 TCTSFS
+358 TCTGFS

-378 NMALELNGKTRIP
+378 NMELELNGKTRIP
-391 RFAASLPREERR
+391 RFAASLPMEERII
-403 LENFPDGWS
+403 ENFPDGWG
-412 VNYDEW
+412 VNYHEW

-431 GIGPMI
+431 GVGPLI
-437 MAPELITSADLR
+437 MAPELITTADLR
-449 ANEIIQEYSHTRPN
+449 AKEIIQEYSHTRPN
-463 GSPYFVAIDHVFIMT
+463 GTPFYVAIDHVFILN

-486 KMAKT
+486 KMANT
-491 PEQVVAAW
+491 PEQVVTAW
-499 MNSPGHRANMLKG
+499 MNSPGHRANILKG

-520 VATDKN
+520 VAVNKDV
-526 NNKHW
+526 KHW
-531 VQLFASGGGMVTAK
+531 VQLFATGGGMVTAK
-545 TSDGVYHFETIE
+545 TSNGVYHFETIE
-557 DMEKAIVICTTNEE
+557 QMEQAIVICTTNEG

-606 GE
+606 NE